1 MPNATTNEKEILA
14 LQAQVSE
21 LAAQISETN
30 SLIRSLIDGQGVQ
43 TQLINKINA
52 PQLPQTHSKSES
64 RELPVALEAAEIK
77 IDTDKVYFNILDG
90 KTCGVFRGQVG
101 GRFYSFFINHRNQNN
116 DDIIDLLREVKD
128 LNVNPADLV
137 VSADPAWKKNKNDK
151 WECVYYVSSLSVV
164 ARQDA
169 PQEQLVLQDTPDF

>member
-64 RELPVALEAAEIK
+64 RELPVALEAA
-77 IDTDKVYFNILDG
+77 DKLVRFP
-90 KTCGVFRGQVG
+90 KTMTN
-101 GRFYSFFINHRNQNN
+101 SAS
-116 DDIIDLLREVKD
+116 K
-128 LNVNPADLV
+128 PA
-137 VSADPAWKKNKNDK
+137 A
-151 WECVYYVSSLSVV
+151 
-164 ARQDA
+164 
-169 PQEQLVLQDTPDF
+169 

>member
-14 LQAQVSE
+14 LQAQASE

-137 VSADPAWKKNKNDK
+137 VSADPAWKKNKSDQ
-151 WECVYYVSSLSVV
+151 WECVYYVRSLSVV

-169 PQEQLVLQDTPDF
+169 PQEQLELQPTPDF